1 MITVTMLIWIN
12 INESSFHFS
21 AGKYPFY
28 KAVQLRKQ
36 RLPVMKCHP
45 VNNVVFIKTHK
56 TASTSLHCIIC
67 RYGYNKKLSFVICKF
82 NMYNGH
88 IRKTALNTSRF
99 LPPLHYNGTG
109 NPMYNILTGHVTYAK
124 RTINTFM
131 SGKPKFIT
139 IVREPASQ
147 IESHMNFFHHKS
159 EVLSGIDTF
168 LKDVNYFQNG
178 GTAGSRNNQIRDLG
192 LTLIQTANETIV
204 NDTINKLDEEF
215 DLVLIAEY
223 FDESLILLKRL
234 MCWEFEDIVY
244 LAKNTRLKRD
254 TITNT
259 FRRNVYKWSRADMLM
274 YNYFNF
280 TLWSNIRGLGS
291 EFYVELATFRA
302 LLTDTSTR
310 CSASKISKRNRSGV
324 KHIEY
329 STSNTT
335 FCKQLGMTNV
345 DWYQSISKRQ
355 Q

>member
-1 MITVTMLIWIN
+1 MVIWIN
-12 INESSFHFS
+12 SNESSFQFRN
-21 AGKYPFY
+21 GQYPSY
-28 KAVQLRKQ
+28 KAVRLRQQ
-36 RLPVMKCHP
+36 RPELMKYHP

-56 TASTSLHCIIC
+56 TAGTSLHCLIC
-67 RYGYNKKLSFVICKF
+67 RYGYKNNLSFVF
-82 NMYNGH
+82 SRYNRENGH

-99 LPPLHYNGTG
+99 LPPLDYNGTRD
-109 NPMYNILTGHVTYAK
+109 PVFNILTGHVTYAK

-131 SGKPKFIT
+131 SGEPKFIT

-159 EVLSGIDTF
+159 EVLRGIDTF

-178 GTAGSRNNQIRDLG
+178 GTSGSRNNQIRDLG

-204 NDTINKLDEEF
+204 NNTINKLDEEF

-223 FDESLILLKRL
+223 FDESLILLRRL

-244 LAKNTRLKRD
+244 LTKNTRPKRD

-259 FRRNVYKWSRADMLM
+259 FRQNVYKWSRADMLL
-274 YNYFNF
+274 YNHFNF
-280 TLWSNIRGLGS
+280 TLWSNIRALGPK
-291 EFYVELATFRA
+291 FHAELATFRA
-302 LLTDTSTR
+302 LLNDTSTR
-310 CSASKISKRNRSGV
+310 CSASKIVKRYSNGV
-324 KHIEY
+324 KHFEY
-329 STSNTT
+329 STSNST
-335 FCKQLGMTNV
+335 FCKQLGMSHE